1 MPLSLHYI
9 FRTAFHYIR
18 TELTANEKLAKWPSS
33 ASIKGWFDGRFEN
46 SQLW

>member
-9 FRTAFHYIR
+9 FRTAFHRVR
-18 TELTANEKLAKWPSS
+18 TELTANEKPAKRPSS